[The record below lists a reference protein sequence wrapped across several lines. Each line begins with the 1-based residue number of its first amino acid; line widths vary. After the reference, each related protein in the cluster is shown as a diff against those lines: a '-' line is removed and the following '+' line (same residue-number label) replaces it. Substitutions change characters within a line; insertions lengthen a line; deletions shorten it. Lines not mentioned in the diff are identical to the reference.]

1 MKSIDFL
8 PDVYRQRTALA
19 HARIWWGIVGL
30 IFSVAIGSTA
40 GAQFL
45 LRRSIQQQIDDLAP
59 QFAAAQEQVQQL
71 AQLHAQHRRAGE
83 LAGLVTYLEQ
93 PWPRTQLVAEVVG
106 PLPEEIRLTE
116 LVITEDDLARPNTEE
131 GAGPRRRRNPG
142 EGESQAKLSPA
153 VADLDALRQAHDHKR
168 TIIEVTGTVA
178 DVAVLHRYV
187 SELGRSP
194 LVSRAQIKSL
204 ESAATVVQEKPTQ
217 FTLRLQ
223 FKPSHGQQ
231 IEGAKPAA
239 IRVAQG
245 RVAGGGAP

>member
-1 MKSIDFL
+1 MKNIDFL

-19 HARIWWGIVGL
+19 HARIWWGIVGI

-45 LRRSIQQQIDDLAP
+45 LRRSIQRQIDELAP
-59 QFAAAQEQVQQL
+59 QFEQAQEHVQQL
-71 AQLHAQHRRAGE
+71 AKLQSQNRSAGE

-106 PLPEEIRLTE
+106 PLPEEIHLTE
-116 LVITEDDLARPNTEE
+116 LIITEEELAKPNAEE
-131 GAGPRRRRNPG
+131 GAGPRRRRG
-142 EGESQAKLSPA
+142 QTDDSQQAKLSPA
-153 VADLDALRQAHDHKR
+153 VSDLEALRKTHDHKR
-168 TIIEVTGTVA
+168 AVIEVTGTVA
-178 DVAVLHRYV
+178 DVAVLHKYV
-187 SELGRSP
+187 SDLGRSP

-223 FKPSHGQQ
+223 FKPGHGQPSG
-231 IEGAKPAA
+231 EDVKPAA

-245 RVAGGGAP
+245 GTSP